1 MDLRFYIAFLSE
13 WLGAVGTAW
22 LLSISPRFQ
31 KPPIGFLYA
40 RRDGLAAL
48 SLYAVILFFSFFFY
62 TYTTPLFPEPIRIA
76 PAPVH
81 ALAQALI
88 VAAVCLVAFIAALFV
103 RKQPIRSI
111 GWNPALLKP
120 TLQMGFA
127 IAVMTIFLRNQIMPL
142 LAGLGSE
149 RIFPLF
155 LALLVGLV
163 EETIFRGYI
172 QMRLAWWLKP
182 LPGILLTS
190 ALFAVWHLP
199 VWINR
204 LPGETVLMLF
214 GLTFVQGLV
223 LGFIMRKSGHVA
235 APALYRGVSI
245 WMQYLI

>member
-1 MDLRFYIAFLSE
+1 MDFRFYVAFLSE
-13 WLGAVGTAW
+13 WLGAVATAW
-22 LLSISPRFQ
+22 LLSISARFQ

-62 TYTTPLFPEPIRIA
+62 TYTTPLFPEPLRLA

-88 VAAVCLVAFIAALFV
+88 VAGVSLAAYIAALVV
-103 RKQPIRSI
+103 RKQPVRSI
-111 GWNPALLKP
+111 GWNPALLSP
-120 TLQMGFA
+120 AVQMGFA

-142 LAGLGSE
+142 LAGLGSSQV
-149 RIFPLF
+149 FPLL
-155 LALLVGLV
+155 LALLVSLA

-190 ALFAVWHLP
+190 ALFAIWHLP
-199 VWINR
+199 AWINR
-204 LPGETVLMLF
+204 LPLNTILILL

-223 LGFIMRKSGHVA
+223 LGWIMRKAGNVV
-235 APALYRGVSI
+235 APALYRTFSI
-245 WMQYLI
+245 WIQYLA